1 MTHAQLAEELG
12 LFADQIDASHPDGG
26 AHILV
31 TRRDSQL
38 LRMAADA
45 LAPPREAALAAE
57 PRRITLEEYIEA
69 NGTLGDFL
77 EGLAEFAKD
86 HGLDWKQDLER
97 MYVEIEHKARVFRG
111 M

>member
-1 MTHAQLAEELG
+1 MKIPN
-12 LFADQIDASHPDGG
+12 D
-26 AHILV
+26 
-31 TRRDSQL
+31 
-38 LRMAADA
+38 
-45 LAPPREAALAAE
+45 
-57 PRRITLEEYIEA
+57 IEA